1 MKLLAILIITASIL
15 SPAYAETITKEKP
28 VKHMEVAEVT
38 SLKDA
43 KIIFAEKSEE
53 LKSKKVL
60 DVAELQQIHVI
71 TYTLEKSIEYFT
83 LNLAAEQQDLSKDI
97 AVIVENI
104 HINSENNRKEDT
116 AQYLKEY
123 FELAEQLKSTL

>member
-28 VKHMEVAEVT
+28 VKHMEVAEFT

-43 KIIFAEKSEE
+43 KIIFAEKSQE